1 MIKKIF
7 LALISV
13 STILL
18 LIGCNDSPS
27 DLGIGF
33 LPQDGIEVLKLD
45 SSVDSIP
52 QQSNS
57 FKKVVNLGNSDQLLL
72 GKAQNVTANTLMRF
86 AFVIPDSIK
95 SEIEANNLTVLDSY
109 VEMTKNYIFGDSSA
123 VFDYQVHKI
132 NSGWSS
138 STFTADSFA
147 TLSYDN
153 NDVSTN
159 RSTSNDTTY
168 SFHLENT
175 LASSWLKNYVD
186 TSLASNNGIVLTP
199 TENTNKVLGFTAF
212 NVSGI
217 NDPRMRVVVQKPG
230 AYTDTLVGYIAVDV
244 SVVLG
249 DIPNTGNENLSIQSS
264 LTSEGKLWFDLSVLP
279 SGATISS
286 AKLTLTLDTLQTK
299 TGSDFTNSLS
309 VYLFSDSAKREI
321 NTNYLYALNRSGSTF
336 TGTIT
341 NIVRAWN
348 NNVDN
353 QGMLIRATGE
363 QRGVE
368 IFAIKGSNSANV
380 LQRPKLEIV
389 YSRKK

>member
-1 MIKKIF
+1 MNKKIF
-7 LALISV
+7 LSFISAI
-13 STILL
+13 TIFL

-52 QQSNS
+52 QQSNY

-72 GKAQNVTANTLMRF
+72 GKAQNVSANVLMRF

-95 SEIEANNLTVLDSY
+95 SEIEANTLTVLDSY
-109 VEMTKNYIFGDSSA
+109 VEMTKNYIFGDSA
-123 VFDYQVHKI
+123 AAFDYQAYKV

-147 TLSYDN
+147 NLSYDN
-153 NDVSTN
+153 VDLSTN
-159 RSTSNDTTY
+159 RSTSNDTLY
-168 SFHLENT
+168 SFHLENA

-186 TSLASNNGIVLTP
+186 TSLASNNGILLTP
-199 TENTNKVLGFTAF
+199 TVNTNKVLGFTAF

-230 AYTDTLVGYIAVDV
+230 AYIDTLVGYIAVDV

-249 DIPNTGNENLSIQSS
+249 DAPNTGNENLSIQSS
-264 LTSEGKLWFDLSVLP
+264 LTSEAKLWFDLSVLP
-279 SGATISS
+279 EGATISS

-309 VYLFSDSAKREI
+309 VYLLSDSAKREI

-348 NNVDN
+348 NNVEN
-353 QGMLIRATGE
+353 QGILIKATSE
-363 QRGVE
+363 LRGIE
-368 IFAIKGSNSANV
+368 IFAIKGSNAVNV
-380 LQRPKLEIV
+380 SERPKLEIV